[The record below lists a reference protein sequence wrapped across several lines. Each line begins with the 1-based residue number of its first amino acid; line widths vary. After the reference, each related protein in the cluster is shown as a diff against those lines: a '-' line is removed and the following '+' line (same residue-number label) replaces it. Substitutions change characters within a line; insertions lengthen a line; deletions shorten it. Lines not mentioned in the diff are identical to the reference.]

1 MRTLKRIALNALMM
15 LMLVLG
21 LFSIIGGAM
30 VDSLSWMLWGLA
42 CIGLSALSGAEA
54 EEVNNEH

>member
-1 MRTLKRIALNALMM
+1 MRTLKRMALNALMV

-30 VDSLSWMLWGLA
+30 VDSLSWMLWGLV

-54 EEVNNEH
+54 EEVNNEY